1 MPYSIAEIAAALGAP
16 AAGDL
21 RLSITRPAEPQEAG
35 PDDLA
40 VAMAP
45 AYAEYLPLGQA
56 RAAVLWD
63 GADWQSFGLKAAIL
77 IPRPRVA
84 MAGLTRLFDP
94 GQDWPRGVHP
104 LALVDPAATIGED
117 ASVGPFAVIGA
128 GVRIGPRARI
138 APHVTIC
145 AGVEIGADVT
155 LHAGVRL
162 QPGVRL
168 GDRVLIHPNAVLGAD
183 GFSFVTP
190 ERSGVESV
198 RETLGGTGQTSAQA
212 QEWLK
217 IQSLGGVEIG
227 DDVEIGASSAVDAG
241 TIRPTRVGD
250 RCKIDN
256 FVHIGHNVTIGR
268 DCLLCGMV
276 GVAGSAVVGNN
287 VVLGGQTGVA
297 DNIFVGDNVIAGGG
311 TKIMSNVPAGRV
323 VLGYPAQKMTAEVE
337 SYKAIRRLPRLFAQV
352 EALKKAIS
360 KGGVA
365 D

>member
-1 MPYSIAEIAAALGAP
+1 MPHSIAEIAAALGAR
-16 AAGDL
+16 AAGDTGL
-21 RLSITRPAEPQEAG
+21 AVTRPAEPQDAG

-45 AYAEYLPLGQA
+45 AYAEKLPLGRA
-56 RAAVLWD
+56 RTAVLWD
-63 GADWQSFGLKAAIL
+63 GADWQSFGLQAAIL
-77 IPRPRVA
+77 ITRPRVA

-94 GQDWPRGVHP
+94 GQDWPPGVHP
-104 LALVDPAATIGED
+104 LAIVDPAASIDEG

-128 GVRIGPRARI
+128 DARIGPRARI
-138 APHVTIC
+138 APHVTVG

-168 GDRVLIHPNAVLGAD
+168 GARVLIHPNAVLGAD

-190 ERSGVESV
+190 EKSGVEAV
-198 RETLGGTGQTSAQA
+198 RETLGEAGQAQA

-217 IQSLGGVEIG
+217 IHSLGGVEIG
-227 DDVEIGASSAVDAG
+227 DDVEIGACSAVDAG
-241 TIRPTRVGD
+241 TVRPTRVGD

-256 FVHIGHNVTIGR
+256 FVHIGHNVIIGR

-287 VVLGGQTGVA
+287 VVLGGQAGVA

-352 EALKKAIS
+352 EALKKAIP
-360 KGGVA
+360 KA
-365 D
+365 DATD

>member
-1 MPYSIAEIAAALGAP
+1 MPYSIAEIAAALGAR
-16 AAGDL
+16 AFGDID
-21 RLSITRPAEPQEAG
+21 LSITRPAEPQDAG

-45 AYAEYLPLGQA
+45 DYAEKLQLGQA
-56 RAAVLWD
+56 RTAVLWD
-63 GADWQSFGLKAAIL
+63 GADWQSLGLEAAIL
-77 IPRPRVA
+77 ISRPRVA
-84 MAGLTRLFDP
+84 MAGITRLFDP

-104 LALVDPAATIGED
+104 LTLVDPAATIGED

-138 APHVTIC
+138 APHVTIG

-168 GDRVLIHPNAVLGAD
+168 GDRVLVHPNAVLGAD

-190 ERSGVESV
+190 EKSGVEAV
-198 RETLGGTGQTSAQA
+198 RETLGGTGQTQA

-217 IQSLGGVEIG
+217 IHSLGGVEIG

-287 VVLGGQTGVA
+287 VVLGGQVGVA

-360 KGGVA
+360 KGDVA

>member
-1 MPYSIAEIAAALGAP
+1 MTHTIAEIAAALGAR
-16 AAGDL
+16 AVGDL
-21 RLSITRPAEPQEAG
+21 GLRVDRPAEPQQAG
-35 PDDLA
+35 EGDLA
-40 VAMAP
+40 VAMDP
-45 AYAEYLPLGQA
+45 AYAERLPQGRA
-56 RAAVLWD
+56 RAALLWD
-63 GADWQSFGLKAAIL
+63 GADWSGLGLSAAIL
-77 IPRPRVA
+77 VPRPRVA
-84 MAGLTRLFDP
+84 LAGLTRMFDR
-94 GQDWPRGVHP
+94 GRDWPPGVHP
-104 LALVDPAATIGED
+104 MALVGDGATIAEG
-117 ASVGPFAVIGA
+117 ASVGPFSVIGA
-128 GVRIGPRARI
+128 GAVIGPGARI
-138 APHVTIC
+138 ADHVTVG
-145 AGVEIGADVT
+145 AGVVVGTDVT

-162 QPGVRL
+162 QPGVHL

-190 ERSGVESV
+190 EKSGVEAA
-198 RETLGGTGQTSAQA
+198 RETLGDTGQAQA

-217 IQSLGGVEIG
+217 IHSLGGVEIG
-227 DDVEIGASSAVDAG
+227 CDVEIGACSAVDAG
-241 TIRPTRVGD
+241 TIRPTRVGE

-287 VVLGGQTGVA
+287 VVLGGQAGVA

-323 VLGYPAQKMTAEVE
+323 LLGYPAQKMSAEVE

-360 KGGVA
+360 KDGGP